1 MSQTAPKTAT
11 AKTAPPQKLDLKTLQ
26 SQQLSGE
33 DIAQATGNV
42 NSDYSFPAHEAAY
55 VHVRLTKKVNDP
67 ILKQYTEE
75 TTDKKFAPVQ
85 FTRMDKSGYFNTQSY
100 DKVELLHD
108 PRRAA
113 TQPAVTG
120 NKPWEPSEGLPTLQD
135 AQLRYQ
141 ELYGHKAP
149 AVSYGAL
156 IELIQAKLEESEG
169 DEDEED
175 DNFPARKTI
184 RSMVEAKARYEQAFM
199 VDAPTDKSF
208 AELKALV
215 EAEEDRLDKLDLL
228 GMDAE

>member
-1 MSQTAPKTAT
+1 MSQTAPKSAP

-33 DIAQATGNV
+33 DLTKATGNV
-42 NSDYSFPAHEAAY
+42 DSSYSFPAHEAAY

-67 ILKQYTEE
+67 VLKQYTEE
-75 TTDKKFAPVQ
+75 TVIKKYAPVQ

-100 DKVELLHD
+100 DKVELVHD
-108 PRRAA
+108 PRQAA

-156 IELIQAKLEESEG
+156 VELIQAKLEEPEG
-169 DEDEED
+169 EDESDETTT
-175 DNFPARKTI
+175 PRKAI
-184 RSMVEAKARYEQAFM
+184 RSLNEAKERYLAAFL
-199 VDAPTDKSF
+199 VDAPADKSY

-215 EAEEDRLDKLDLL
+215 EAEEERQDNL
-228 GMDAE
+228 GKDAE